1 MSYFDGKKSK
11 PYKGCR
17 TKTIKE
23 VFPSDNQGSPKTFAL
38 NGYLHQINFET
49 GSFGAEF
56 ELRTIDG
63 FAVFERANFS
73 PGIHCILPR
82 KDIFPCAIDQRRAQ
96 AGFDRYYFKNTK
108 VQIIVTKGELFNFE
122 IIQVKD

>member
-1 MSYFDGKKSK
+1 LSYFDGKKSK

-82 KDIFPCAIDQRRAQ
+82 
-96 AGFDRYYFKNTK
+96 GFDRYYFKNTK